1 MNKIKLFST
10 LLLVSIFL
18 IGCSM
23 GKPKKTT
30 MTPLEIQTMQTRS
43 YESEYSVTFKS
54 VMSVFQDLGFTVEI
68 ADKESGLIKASGTT
82 ESSGFLYEF
91 FTGYSATSQ
100 TVATA
105 TIEQIGKQVS
115 VRLSFTQIDKDSSW
129 YGKEDREDTQIL
141 DFKIYQSAFEKIE
154 NAIFYR
160 ENAQ

>member
-10 LLLVSIFL
+10 IFILSIIL

-23 GKPKKTT
+23 GKSKSPS
-30 MTPLEIQTMQTRS
+30 MTPLEIQTMQTRT
-43 YESEYSVTFKS
+43 YESNYSLTFNS

-68 ADKESGLIKASGTT
+68 ADKDSGLIKSSGTT

-105 TIEQIGKQVS
+105 TIEQIGNQVS

>member
-10 LLLVSIFL
+10 IFILSIIL

-23 GKPKKTT
+23 GKSKGTS
-30 MTPLEIQTMQTRS
+30 MTPLEIQTMQTRT
-43 YESEYSVTFKS
+43 YESNYSLTFNS

-68 ADKESGLIKASGTT
+68 ADKDSGLIKSSGTT

-141 DFKIYQSAFEKIE
+141 DLKIYQSAFEKIE

>member
-1 MNKIKLFST
+1 
-10 LLLVSIFL
+10 
-18 IGCSM
+18 M
-23 GKPKKTT
+23 GKSKKTT

-43 YESEYSVTFKS
+43 YETEYAVIFKS

-105 TIEQIGKQVS
+105 TIEQIGNQVS

>member
-10 LLLVSIFL
+10 ILLVSILL

-23 GKPKKTT
+23 GKSKKTT

-43 YESEYSVTFKS
+43 YETEYAVIFKS

-105 TIEQIGKQVS
+105 TIEQIGNQVS

>member
-1 MNKIKLFST
+1 MLCLYFKIW
-10 LLLVSIFL
+10 
-18 IGCSM
+18 
-23 GKPKKTT
+23 
-30 MTPLEIQTMQTRS
+30 
-43 YESEYSVTFKS
+43 
-54 VMSVFQDLGFTVEI
+54 GFTVEI
-68 ADKESGLIKASGTT
+68 ADKDSGLIKSSGTT